1 MAGFE
6 DNRPRRVAVYG
17 RVSTEH
23 EAQVSAFE
31 NQLEW
36 YQEEMKRHPEW
47 TLAGVYADK
56 GITGTSAQKRPRFM
70 KMIEDAK
77 DKMFDL
83 IITREVS
90 RFARNTV
97 DTLTYVRELKS
108 VGVEV
113 YFIADN
119 IKTFDSD
126 GELRLT
132 IMASIAQEESRKTS
146 ERAKKGQ
153 QISRKNGT
161 YYGNGNVL
169 GYVRHSIIEDGVKT
183 VSFEIDP
190 EQARTVRKMFDLYL
204 DGKGVRAIKYELESL
219 GYKTATGNTTWHE
232 ANISRILQNPFY
244 AGKIRYGVQYVPD
257 FLEQKKINNL
267 GENPVEIVQGTHA
280 PIISQED
287 FDRVQA
293 GFAAHREELNSMNPD
308 RKNPR
313 QRIFG
318 KKPPSDVWVKL
329 LECECGHRFNRKRWH
344 TKTSGEKQY
353 AYQCYSSVRS
363 GTVKSRE
370 NHGLD
375 TEGVCRVPM
384 LQQWKL
390 QMMASHLFY
399 DYLEDTQAIIEF
411 SEKLLQATANS
422 VNEAME
428 ANAEEIAEIDRKIQK
443 LENRINGYSEM
454 RADGDITREIFLK
467 KKAECEA
474 EISSLQKQRSDL
486 LPDDFVE
493 DAFDA
498 DYKEKLAILK
508 KALEDCKD
516 FDKERIIPDEVI
528 DAFVV
533 KIVAHED
540 GLDWYLRFKPD
551 PEDPVKCHVDGDK
564 RKGGKTPTFAYGGT
578 GCPEGL
584 REYRVNCPDAKPVS
598 VFDVNSAI
606 VAEA

>member
-280 PIISQED
+280 PKIG
-287 FDRVQA
+287 R
-293 GFAAHREELNSMNPD
+293 AH
-308 RKNPR
+308 
-313 QRIFG
+313 
-318 KKPPSDVWVKL
+318 V
-329 LECECGHRFNRKRWH
+329 
-344 TKTSGEKQY
+344 
-353 AYQCYSSVRS
+353 
-363 GTVKSRE
+363 
-370 NHGLD
+370 
-375 TEGVCRVPM
+375 
-384 LQQWKL
+384 
-390 QMMASHLFY
+390 
-399 DYLEDTQAIIEF
+399 
-411 SEKLLQATANS
+411 
-422 VNEAME
+422 
-428 ANAEEIAEIDRKIQK
+428 
-443 LENRINGYSEM
+443 
-454 RADGDITREIFLK
+454 
-467 KKAECEA
+467 
-474 EISSLQKQRSDL
+474 
-486 LPDDFVE
+486 
-493 DAFDA
+493 
-498 DYKEKLAILK
+498 
-508 KALEDCKD
+508 
-516 FDKERIIPDEVI
+516 
-528 DAFVV
+528 
-533 KIVAHED
+533 
-540 GLDWYLRFKPD
+540 
-551 PEDPVKCHVDGDK
+551 
-564 RKGGKTPTFAYGGT
+564 
-578 GCPEGL
+578 
-584 REYRVNCPDAKPVS
+584 
-598 VFDVNSAI
+598 
-606 VAEA
+606 